1 MTNTTETLEM
11 AQTPAERKAAERKR
25 QRQAGRVAVTV
36 WIDPADRKKVTKYI
50 DRLNERVRIKPE
62 PAKKLMGF
70 YTITNK
76 VNGRVYYG
84 QAKDIKARWVGHKA
98 LLRAGKHHTHA
109 LQSDWKIYQE
119 SDFEFAIV
127 KLVEIQQIAVNM
139 ERDHIESNKATC
151 YNTPRHT
158 KETWRAK
165 FPVGF
170 GKGRPD
176 LPRRI
181 KPSQLECA
189 AT

>member
-25 QRQAGRVAVTV
+25 QREAGRVAVTV
-36 WIDPADRKKVTKYI
+36 WIDPTDRKRVTKYI
-50 DRLNERVRIKPE
+50 DRLNERVRVKRE

-84 QAKDIKARWVGHKA
+84 QAKDIKARWLIHKSQ
-98 LLRAGKHHTHA
+98 LRGGRHHTHA

-127 KLVEIQQIAVNM
+127 KLVDIQQIAVNM
-139 ERDHIESNKATC
+139 ERDHIESNRATC
-151 YNTPRHT
+151 YNAPKVTP
-158 KETWRAK
+158 EMWR
-165 FPVGF
+165 F
-170 GKGRPD
+170 
-176 LPRRI
+176 RRERNRLARMEQQ
-181 KPSQLECA
+181 SA
-189 AT
+189 SV